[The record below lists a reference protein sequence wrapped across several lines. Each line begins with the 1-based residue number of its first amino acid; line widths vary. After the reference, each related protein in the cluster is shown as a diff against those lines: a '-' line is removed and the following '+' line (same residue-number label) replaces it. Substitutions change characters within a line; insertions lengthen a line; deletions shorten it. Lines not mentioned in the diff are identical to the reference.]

1 MFIRVVCVLIV
12 LSLTGVDSEA
22 LAQVPE
28 DRLESQNS
36 AWVAA
41 RKRRKKRR
49 RKRPRRKRKRKRA
62 VKKKVVVQ
70 PAKPEVAPD
79 PTPEPVVEQPAKPA
93 PPKEVAESS
102 PAVEKP
108 GIAVMSVKSVHGVS
122 SGMGDLVNE
131 MILVRLKNGDRFSS
145 VVGGSDMAAMIDLE
159 AQKQALGCAE
169 DSCLA
174 ELGGALGVPYMLN
187 ASIGKMGTLMV
198 LTVKIIAVEE
208 AKVEV
213 RQILRAKDEGALA
226 DGIDGLVDKAV
237 VDLLG
242 QPTAV
247 VAEAESKVAAPAV
260 ASASPAA
267 DEGDRAS
274 GVNWLKWS
282 GATVGLLGVSYTAAR
297 QVVWMDAQS
306 EFDRKV
312 SEGVALDSTEVE
324 VLSRQAEQSNVEVG
338 AGLAVSGL
346 GFALMWWGW

>member
-1 MFIRVVCVLIV
+1 MVLRILCLV
-12 LSLTGVDSEA
+12 IFVSLVGIDSEA
-22 LAQVPE
+22 LAHVPE
-28 DRLESQNS
+28 DRLERQSS
-36 AWVAA
+36 SWVAA

-49 RKRPRRKRKRKRA
+49 RKRPRRKRKRKRV

-70 PAKPEVAPD
+70 PAKPKPA
-79 PTPEPVVEQPAKPA
+79 PEPVVEQPVKPTPPKKVVEPA
-93 PPKEVAESS
+93 PVA
-102 PAVEKP
+102 EKP

-131 MILVRLKNGDRFSS
+131 MILVRLKNGERFSS

-169 DSCLA
+169 ESCLA

-242 QPTAV
+242 QPQGSAAKGQTESSVPPVVSTAS
-247 VAEAESKVAAPAV
+247 ESGAQ
-260 ASASPAA
+260 
-267 DEGDRAS
+267 AS

-282 GATVGLLGVSYTAAR
+282 GATVGLLGVTYTAAR

-312 SEGVALDSTEVE
+312 SEGIALDSTEVE

>member
-1 MFIRVVCVLIV
+1 MVLRILCLV
-12 LSLTGVDSEA
+12 IFVSLVGIDSEA
-22 LAQVPE
+22 LAHVPE
-28 DRLESQNS
+28 DRLERQSS
-36 AWVAA
+36 SWVAA

-70 PAKPEVAPD
+70 PAKPKPA
-79 PTPEPVVEQPAKPA
+79 PEPVVEQPVKPTPPKKVVEPA
-93 PPKEVAESS
+93 PVA
-102 PAVEKP
+102 EKP

-169 DSCLA
+169 ESCLA
-174 ELGGALGVPYMLN
+174 ELGGALGVPYMFN

-237 VDLLG
+237 VDLLDS
-242 QPTAV
+242 PKALRLKDKPSRLYHRWFRLLV
-247 VAEAESKVAAPAV
+247 SLVLKPPA
-260 ASASPAA
+260 S
-267 DEGDRAS
+267 S
-274 GVNWLKWS
+274 GSS
-282 GATVGLLGVSYTAAR
+282 GA
-297 QVVWMDAQS
+297 AQRS
-306 EFDRKV
+306 V
-312 SEGVALDSTEVE
+312 C
-324 VLSRQAEQSNVEVG
+324 
-338 AGLAVSGL
+338 
-346 GFALMWWGW
+346 

>member
-1 MFIRVVCVLIV
+1 MFLRALCILLF
-12 LSLTGVDSEA
+12 LSLVGVDSEA
-22 LAQVPE
+22 LAHVPE
-28 DRLESQNS
+28 DRLERQSS
-36 AWVAA
+36 TWVAA

-49 RKRPRRKRKRKRA
+49 RKRPRRKRKRKR
-62 VKKKVVVQ
+62 VTKKKVVVQ
-70 PAKPEVAPD
+70 PAKPKPA
-79 PTPEPVVEQPAKPA
+79 PEPVVEQPVKPA
-93 PPKEVAESS
+93 PPKKVVEPAPVA
-102 PAVEKP
+102 EKP
-108 GIAVMSVKSVHGVS
+108 GIAVMSVKSVHGIS
-122 SGMGDLVNE
+122 SGVADLINE

-159 AQKQALGCAE
+159 TQKQALGCAE

-187 ASIGKMGTLMV
+187 ASIGKMGSLIV
-198 LTVKIIAVEE
+198 LTIKIIAVEE

-213 RQILRAKDEGALA
+213 RELLRAKDEGVLA

-242 QPTAV
+242 QPTAA

-260 ASASPAA
+260 ASAPPAA
-267 DEGDRAS
+267 DEGDQTS

-324 VLSRQAEQSNVEVG
+324 VLGRQADQSNVEVG

-346 GFALMWWGW
+346 GLALMWWGW